1 MSYCTLI
8 CDIKSSR
15 KLKNREEI
23 QYKIINMLKIVN
35 ENFKDIIVSPFIITI
50 GDEWQGLLKYPCDY
64 KEIILF
70 FKKSIPDIKFYTG
83 IGIGNVYIHNFE
95 LTVNQLDGPSFYRAR
110 DALKYAKRNK
120 LPLVIL
126 FDDWDNI

>member
-1 MSYCTLI
+1 MLYCTLI

-15 KLKNREEI
+15 KLKNREEL
-23 QYKIINMLKIVN
+23 QYKIIDMLKKTNI
-35 ENFKDIIVSPFIITI
+35 EFKDTIISPFLITT

-64 KEIILF
+64 KTILKF
-70 FKKSIPDIKFYTG
+70 FKNSINNIEFYTG
-83 IGIGNVYIHNFE
+83 IGIGTVYVHNFE

-110 DALKYAKRNK
+110 DAIKYAKRNN

-126 FDDWDNI
+126 FDDWNNV

>member
-1 MSYCTLI
+1 MLYCTLI

-15 KLKNREEI
+15 TIENREEV
-23 QYKIINMLKIVN
+23 QYKIIDMLKNTNIK
-35 ENFKDIIVSPFIITI
+35 FKDVIISPFLITT
-50 GDEWQGLLKYPCDY
+50 GDEWQGLLKYPYDFI
-64 KEIILF
+64 EILDF
-70 FKKSIPDIKFYTG
+70 FKKHLKDIRFYTG
-83 IGIGNVYIHNFE
+83 VGIGDVSIHNFQ

-110 DALKYAKRNK
+110 DAVKYAKKSN

>member
-1 MSYCTLI
+1 MYYCTLI
-8 CDIKSSR
+8 CDIKSSK

-23 QYKIINMLKIVN
+23 QYKIIYMLKKAN
-35 ENFKDIIVSPFIITI
+35 EQFKDIIVSPFLITI

-64 KEIILF
+64 RKIINF
-70 FKKSIPDIKFYTG
+70 FQDFIPDIKFYSGMG
-83 IGIGNVYIHNFE
+83 IGDVYIHNFE

-110 DALKYAKRNK
+110 DAIKYAKKNN

-126 FDDWDNI
+126 FDNWNNI